1 MVAIAIFSADPILR
15 RSLEQLLREDRAIT
29 VVGVADDPSAMLRL
43 IDQDHVDAVLADAP
57 PREQLADWRIQY
69 DRTAFVV
76 LVDGAD
82 EENGLDALYAG
93 ARAILPRSAERDEI
107 VVAIKAVT
115 TGLAIL
121 PRELLPTLLNGA
133 SLADRSLDGNDSGRA
148 RLIITPRELE
158 VLAAMADGASN
169 KAIARR
175 LGISYHTAKFHVAAI
190 LAKLDADSRTE
201 AVTRAAQLGLGNALN
216 EEGSSRFAR
225 TFYVLGLGALV
236 HTYRVFSALS
246 FSGGDWL
253 SSCSQRASGPGRQIR
268 RHGARPS
275 RPGQSVASF
284 RRCALSART
293 CPYGKSNP
301 DVLMVQSA
309 QDRQAEN
316 VANRLNTARNR
327 RILAQR

>member
-15 RSLEQLLREDRAIT
+15 RSLEQLLREDPAIT

-82 EENGLDALYAG
+82 EENSLDALYAG

-115 TGLAIL
+115 NGLAIL

-148 RLIITPRELE
+148 RLTPRELE

-201 AVTRAAQLGLGNALN
+201 AVTRAAQLGLVML
-216 EEGSSRFAR
+216 
-225 TFYVLGLGALV
+225 
-236 HTYRVFSALS
+236 
-246 FSGGDWL
+246 
-253 SSCSQRASGPGRQIR
+253 
-268 RHGARPS
+268 
-275 RPGQSVASF
+275 
-284 RRCALSART
+284 
-293 CPYGKSNP
+293 
-301 DVLMVQSA
+301 
-309 QDRQAEN
+309 
-316 VANRLNTARNR
+316 
-327 RILAQR
+327 